1 MANYELNNRF
11 SPLQWSEEEEN
22 IFSENETEVTVVNDL
37 ETKQDEYY
45 HNNFGSPRVSPI
57 GSPIVFGEFAGDMC
71 DDLPLES
78 LFDEVEGNWGDIMM
92 EEDEKDLS
100 NIMYDEEELK
110 EKEAEEEEEEA
121 EEKVQEPVQE
131 EEEEADSTVSVEESA
146 QDLVLDES
154 VEGRPR
160 GNSFTTIDDLSVS
173 KKYDSEISEKSDS
186 EVSDNESSNES
197 VEEDVPDLIKQ
208 AMDSPRPV
216 ETPEVRLLKEKIRTL
231 EGVVENRT
239 TTIRNLVKKRK
250 HVSGK
255 GERSFRRRLIK
266 APVLRYDEDGELQ
279 TGGNYVKEDESDEY
293 SDVKWSPPFGASF
306 DGMFYCH
313 DPDCKRSFCSPRS
326 LKCHIWLAGNKYR
339 ENHDRFGNGRSGHN
353 AENDETEKYL
363 MIRDEREFIRAGWD
377 PRTYCTKCGH
387 GELHRC
393 NMKRHMIREH
403 IKLSDKPEYMSDK
416 EWIEEEMKI
425 LLPKKKRGNFRQESY
440 VEVLS
445 DGSVRM

>member
-11 SPLQWSEEEEN
+11 SPLQGSDEEEN
-22 IFSENETEVTVVNDL
+22 IFSENETGVTVENDV
-37 ETKQDEYY
+37 ETKQGELY
-45 HNNFGSPRVSPI
+45 HNNFGSPRVSPMGSPM

-71 DDLPLES
+71 DDLPFEN
-78 LFDEVEGNWGDIMM
+78 LFGEVQGSWGDIMM

-100 NIMYDEEELK
+100 NVMYDEEELK
-110 EKEAEEEEEEA
+110 EKEA
-121 EEKVQEPVQE
+121 QE
-131 EEEEADSTVSVEESA
+131 EVNSMYDEEQKEVDSTVSVEESA

-197 VEEDVPDLIKQ
+197 EVNNVPDLIQQ
-208 AMDSPRPV
+208 AMDSPRQV
-216 ETPEVRLLKEKIRTL
+216 ESPEVRLLKEKIRTL

-239 TTIRNLVKKRK
+239 TTIKNLVKKRK

-255 GERSFRRRLIK
+255 GERSFRRRIMK
-266 APVLRYDEDGELQ
+266 ASVLRYDDDGILQ

-313 DPDCKRSFCSPRS
+313 DPECKRSFCSPRS

-339 ENHDRFGNGRSGHN
+339 ENHNQFGNGRAGHN

-363 MIRDEREFIRAGWD
+363 MIRDDREFIRAGWD

-403 IKLSDKPEYMSDK
+403 IKMSDKPEYMSDK
-416 EWIEEEMKI
+416 EWIEEEMKV
-425 LLPKKKRGNFRQESY
+425 LLPKKKRGNFKQESY

>member
-1 MANYELNNRF
+1 YTYTYIYIKTNKQNKQNKTNKQNKKHNCYLYKKIQNKMANYELNNRF

-110 EKEAEEEEEEA
+110 EKEAEEEEEEEA

-186 EVSDNESSNES
+186 EVSDNESSNE
-197 VEEDVPDLIKQ
+197 
-208 AMDSPRPV
+208 
-216 ETPEVRLLKEKIRTL
+216 
-231 EGVVENRT
+231 
-239 TTIRNLVKKRK
+239 
-250 HVSGK
+250 
-255 GERSFRRRLIK
+255 
-266 APVLRYDEDGELQ
+266 
-279 TGGNYVKEDESDEY
+279 
-293 SDVKWSPPFGASF
+293 
-306 DGMFYCH
+306 
-313 DPDCKRSFCSPRS
+313 
-326 LKCHIWLAGNKYR
+326 
-339 ENHDRFGNGRSGHN
+339 
-353 AENDETEKYL
+353 
-363 MIRDEREFIRAGWD
+363 
-377 PRTYCTKCGH
+377 
-387 GELHRC
+387 
-393 NMKRHMIREH
+393 
-403 IKLSDKPEYMSDK
+403 
-416 EWIEEEMKI
+416 
-425 LLPKKKRGNFRQESY
+425 
-440 VEVLS
+440 
-445 DGSVRM
+445 